1 MHRPGLRMA
10 TAFLAVSAALAAGP
24 PVLAQ
29 DGPIIVTGT
38 LVRGSAEDAP
48 ALVTVIGAD
57 DLANQGSPSALEL
70 LKALPGSNGIIGEA
84 NQFDSRSQAQEGV
97 ASVNLRGLGP
107 QRTLVLLNGRRIV
120 MSGGNNIPLVDVA
133 LFPNTG
139 MDRIEVLKDGAAAT
153 YGSDAIGGVV
163 NFITRTDQQGF
174 LISGDYR
181 LVDGSD
187 GDWGVSGSWGESF
200 EGARAFLSAGYQ
212 RRGGLPTTARDFAL
226 RPYQENPQGG
236 WTGAGNPG
244 NFDFDASLNGL
255 SFTADEG
262 CEALGGFRSL
272 PGSTT
277 DRCFMAYGP
286 FGNLIEPEE
295 RWQIFGDL
303 EFDLSPGATLR
314 FTGLYGHGESQLTS
328 TPSYLG
334 TQPPTTSAAF
344 GGAGVFVIPNH
355 APALIDYCTFYG
367 ACALDGSG
375 VPLAPA
381 LGPGLL
387 FRPALASG
395 SPFYLDED
403 ERGSSIAYRWTDFWM
418 GSVDLNAQLS
428 PSLDL
433 AASLTYSDYRRVFQG
448 LDSFGD
454 LVQNALAGFG
464 GADCPYAS
472 AASRAGLSAA
482 QLAALAGTDG
492 CQYFNPFSTAIAAH
506 SVTGAVNP
514 DYAGN
519 RVTALSLTPGAGLIN
534 DPATFAHF
542 WQTFETDAHTR
553 QWVADVTLSGGTGIA
568 LPGGEA
574 GFALGGQ
581 YRKDRYQRLYGVAND
596 LDLYPC
602 PATPLD
608 PSATCD
614 PQTGSLGFIGT
625 NRDQR
630 VAGDVWAIFGE
641 LQLPVTDRLQ
651 AQLSARWENY
661 GGTVGSS
668 FDPQLRLK
676 WQAADWLALR
686 GGVGTT
692 FRGPPPQNLNSDI
705 VALQLIGSAFRAVDV
720 LGSLEL
726 APESATTWS
735 AGMLVEAGGLRA
747 SIDWWRYD
755 FSGAIEAE
763 PVAGIVSALFGASGS
778 QNCGDPA
785 YAALEARFTFAGACN
800 IANVARLETYIVNS
814 SDVTTSGVDFAA
826 SYAGDLGGAGRFE
839 AGIAGTYTIEYVV
852 GDVLVEGILVQPS
865 FDAAGLL
872 NYQTTAFPLPRWKG
886 QAWLQG
892 EWGEHLLR
900 LQLNYIDGYTDQRGA
915 AIFGPNTGAL
925 AGATVSEGKK
935 IGAFPTFDA
944 TWRWRMERGTTIA
957 VSLLNI
963 FDRDPPFARLDQNYD
978 PLTAS
983 PLGFTAKLGVSQ
995 AF

>member
-1 MHRPGLRMA
+1 MA
-10 TAFLAVSAALAAGP
+10 SLAAAMP
-24 PVLAQ
+24 AHAQ
-29 DGPIIVTGT
+29 DDPIVVTGT
-38 LVRGSAEDAP
+38 LVRASAEDAP
-48 ALVTVIGAD
+48 APVDVIGAEE
-57 DLANQGSPSALEL
+57 LANQGSPSALEL
-70 LKALPGSNGIIGEA
+70 LKALPAASGIIGEA
-84 NQFDSRSQAQEGV
+84 NQFDSRAQAQEGV

-107 QRTLVLLNGRRIV
+107 QRTLVLLNGKRIV

-139 MDRIEVLKDGAAAT
+139 MGRIELLKDGAAAT
-153 YGSDAIGGVV
+153 YGSDAIGGVA

-174 LISGDYR
+174 LLAGDYR

-187 GDWGVSGSWGESF
+187 GDWGVSGSWGGTF
-200 EGARAFLSAGYQ
+200 TGGRAFLSAGYQ
-212 RRGGLPTTARDFAL
+212 RRSALPTTARDFAL
-226 RPYQENPQGG
+226 RPYEENPQGG

-244 NFDFDASLNGL
+244 NFDFDATLGGL

-286 FGNLIEPEE
+286 FGNLVEPEE
-295 RWQIFGDL
+295 RWQIFGDVEL
-303 EFDLSPGATLR
+303 DLSSRTTLR
-314 FTGLYGHGESQLTS
+314 FTALYGHGESQLTS

-334 TQPPTTSAAF
+334 TQPPTANAAF
-344 GGAGVFVIPNH
+344 GGAGVFVIPNY
-355 APALIDYCTFYG
+355 APALIDYCATYG
-367 ACALDGSG
+367 AAADCAVDGG
-375 VPLAPA
+375 GIPLAPA

-387 FRPALASG
+387 FRPVLASG
-395 SPFYLDED
+395 NPLYLDREA
-403 ERGSSIAYRWTDFWM
+403 RGSSIAYRWTDFWM
-418 GSVDLNAQLS
+418 ASADLNTELS

-433 AASLTYSDYRRVFQG
+433 AASLTYSDYRRRFEG

-472 AASRAGLSAA
+472 AASRAGLDAA

-506 SVTGAVNP
+506 SATGQANP
-514 DYAGN
+514 AYAGN
-519 RVTALSLTPGAGLIN
+519 RAPAFSLAPGAGLIN

-542 WQTFETDAHTR
+542 WQTFETVAHTR
-553 QWVADVTLSGGTGIA
+553 QWVADVTLSGLTGIA
-568 LPGGEA
+568 FPGGEA
-574 GFALGGQ
+574 GFAIGGQ
-581 YRKDRYQRLYGVAND
+581 YRKDFYDRSYGEAND

-602 PATPLD
+602 PGTPLN
-608 PSATCD
+608 PAATCD
-614 PQTGSLGFIGT
+614 PQTGALGFIGT
-625 NRDQR
+625 NRDQS
-630 VAGDVWAIFGE
+630 VSGDVWALFAE

-661 GGTVGSS
+661 GGSVGAS

-676 WQAADWLALR
+676 WQATDWLALR
-686 GGVGTT
+686 GGVGAT

-720 LGSLEL
+720 LGRADL
-726 APESATTWS
+726 APETATTWS
-735 AGMLVEAGGLRA
+735 AGLLANTGGFRA

-763 PVAGIVSALFGASGS
+763 PVAGIVSAMFGASGS
-778 QNCGDPA
+778 ENCGDPS

-800 IANVARLETYIVNS
+800 IANVARLQTYIVNS
-814 SDVTTSGVDFAA
+814 SDVTTSGVDFMAA
-826 SYAGDLGGAGRFE
+826 YRGRLGRAGEVE
-839 AGIAGTYTIEYVV
+839 AGLSGTYTIEYVV

-886 QAWLQG
+886 QAWFQG

-900 LQLNYIDGYTDQRGA
+900 LQLNYVHSYTDQRGA
-915 AIFGPNTGAL
+915 AIFGPNNGAL
-925 AGATVSEGKK
+925 AGAAVTAGKR
-935 IGAFPTFDA
+935 IAAFPTLDL
-944 TWRWRMERGTTIA
+944 TWRWRMERGTTVA
-957 VSLLNI
+957 LSLLNI

-983 PLGFTAKLGVSQ
+983 ALGFTAKLGVSQ